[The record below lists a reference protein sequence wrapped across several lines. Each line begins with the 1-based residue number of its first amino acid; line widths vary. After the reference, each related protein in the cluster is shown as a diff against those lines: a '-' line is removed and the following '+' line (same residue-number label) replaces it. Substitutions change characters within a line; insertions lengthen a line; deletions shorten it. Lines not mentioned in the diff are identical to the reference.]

1 MVGVAAPVPGVGV
14 GVELPVP
21 VPDWPLVPVPV
32 PVVPGVELPEVPV
45 VPGVAP
51 PPCPVEPGV
60 NWAADSPA
68 VSTSATVTPR
78 SRCLRIA
85 RPLAGPHNR
94 EARDV
99 AASSFADAPSPP
111 NFVGWWDSSSASSRR
126 DIAGTSNQGGRTALT
141 CAGVDPRSR
150 RVRTGGRPRDGSA
163 LDRAH
168 SPARQAHRKRK
179 RPARFPGRAFLL
191 QSGANRDR
199 TGDLLN
205 AIQAL
210 SQLSYSPVFCCWPPW
225 VAARRR
231 KWVPS
236 TVSCSQGQE
245 LFAASVRFF
254 QPSNAPRPLRL
265 PSRYR

>member
-141 CAGVDPRSR
+141 CALEWIRGVVACAPEGVRETAR
-150 RVRTGGRPRDGSA
+150 RWTECTPPRDKPIGNEKG
-163 LDRAH
+163 
-168 SPARQAHRKRK
+168 P
-179 RPARFPGRAFLL
+179 PGFPGGPFYFRVEL
-191 QSGANRDR
+191 
-199 TGDLLN
+199 TG
-205 AIQAL
+205 IE
-210 SQLSYSPVFCCWPPW
+210 PVT
-225 VAARRR
+225 
-231 KWVPS
+231 S
-236 TVSCSQGQE
+236 
-245 LFAASVRFF
+245 
-254 QPSNAPRPLRL
+254 
-265 PSRYR
+265 